1 MMRRCSAR
9 LRSSPARMITVFVAS
24 PICAA
29 SVRSHGRQHGWGT
42 YLGFLC
48 LRGENEELGGGM
60 YDLDLA
66 DDRRGVRGDEEFAEV
81 VDK

>member
-1 MMRRCSAR
+1 
-9 LRSSPARMITVFVAS
+9 MITVFVAS

-29 SVRSHGRQHGWGT
+29 SVRSQGRQHAHGT
-42 YLGFLC
+42 HLGFLC
-48 LRGENEELGGGM
+48 LRGEDEELSCGM

-81 VDK
+81 VDE